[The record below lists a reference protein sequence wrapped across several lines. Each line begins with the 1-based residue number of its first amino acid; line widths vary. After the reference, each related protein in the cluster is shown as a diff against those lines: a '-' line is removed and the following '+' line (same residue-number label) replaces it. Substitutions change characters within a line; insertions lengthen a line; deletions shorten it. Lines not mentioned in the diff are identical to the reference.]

1 LLKDEPGE
9 ETVDVIVDEPA
20 GRHNVYA
27 FDARLGR
34 VRLQSVREADAE
46 GPFEVAHIED
56 HEERLPVILLS
67 RLPTFAGCVVEARVL
82 GGVKLESAMVI
93 IATPA
98 ADPQPRAVQGATCEG
113 EPVVRAAV
121 ALAGTAEGP
130 ASVVEAGEAR
140 EYIAEWRR
148 EVRTAFARRAQVRA
162 GAAWKAV
169 APSRE
174 GGGPHTWAEN
184 LLFTLPQ
191 RFQNYV
197 AELLFDDERILFY
210 VERPPFRTAGR
221 LGLLSGRKEHEAL
234 LVLTDRMLL
243 FMQDAI
249 PPDITMVH
257 WGYDANILAVEQL
270 RSASIEPSGA
280 YFQLAVS
287 FESAS
292 GGHETLRFPF
302 QESHREP
309 VEELLPL
316 IRSFG
321 ENAGLLPRRV
331 YTGAPAWKNFLEPA
345 APVEEDG
352 PRMTAASDRGRVVLT
367 HGTLTVE
374 DGSRPP
380 ALIPIS
386 DVTSFSLLRALTG
399 CRFTVHSGEGGRIV
413 EHSLVFNYPQA
424 PAFLDLT
431 ARLRHR
437 LGNAR

>member
-1 LLKDEPGE
+1 LLKEEPGE

-27 FDARLGR
+27 FDARLER

-46 GPFEVAHIED
+46 RPFEVAHIED
-56 HEERLPVILLS
+56 HGERLPVILLS
-67 RLPTFAGCVVEARVL
+67 SLPTFAGCLVEARVL
-82 GGVKLESAMVI
+82 GGVASQSSMVVV
-93 IATPA
+93 AAPA
-98 ADPQPRAVQGATCEG
+98 ADPRPRDLQSAECDGAAVIRAAEG
-113 EPVVRAAV
+113 LLGTADVRASLIEA
-121 ALAGTAEGP
+121 AE
-130 ASVVEAGEAR
+130 VR

-148 EVRTAFARRAQVRA
+148 DVRTAFARRAQVRT

-174 GGGPHTWAEN
+174 AGGPHTWAEN

-221 LGLLSGRKEHEAL
+221 LGPLSGRKEHEAL

-257 WGYDANILAVEQL
+257 WGYDARIVAAEQL
-270 RSASIEPSGA
+270 RGASIETSGA
-280 YFQLAVS
+280 YFQLAMS
-287 FESAS
+287 FEAAS
-292 GGHETLRFPF
+292 GGQETLRIPFP
-302 QESHREP
+302 ESHREP
-309 VEELLPL
+309 IEELLPL
-316 IRSFG
+316 VRAFG
-321 ENAGLLPRRV
+321 GNAGLLPRRV
-331 YTGAPAWKNFLEPA
+331 YAGPPAWKNVLGQPA
-345 APVEEDG
+345 ATEDAESHVL
-352 PRMTAASDRGRVVLT
+352 AASDRGRVVLT
-367 HGTLTVE
+367 AGTVTVE
-374 DGSRPP
+374 DGSRPAAVVP
-380 ALIPIS
+380 VC

-399 CRFTVHSGEGGRIV
+399 CRFTVHSQEGGRIG
-413 EHSLVFNYPQA
+413 EHSLAFNYPQA
-424 PAFLDLT
+424 PAFLTLT
-431 ARLRHR
+431 AQLRHR